1 VALGGQADS
10 FEYCSLLLDGHEK
23 WFSAQYLPDRDRQGN
38 VTGLFILLTDI
49 TAFKV
54 IEATL
59 LERERQLESLS
70 ARLLQSQEEER
81 RRIARELHDD
91 FTQRLAALT
100 IDLRTIQLVSP
111 GSDSLSVSQPQR
123 LGDVVEQLATDL
135 QQMAHRLHPSI
146 LEHVGLEV
154 AVREQLVEFAARTG
168 ISTEAMVRDL
178 PNAVPLEQALCLY
191 RVLQESL
198 QNIRKHADAKNV
210 LVRLLKIGRGVGL
223 CVHDDGR
230 GFEQAQRIT
239 NRHSLGLTSMEER
252 VKLHQGTFR
261 IRTQPGNGTEVH
273 VWVPLEDVKREA

>member
-1 VALGGQADS
+1 
-10 FEYCSLLLDGHEK
+10 
-23 WFSAQYLPDRDRQGN
+23 
-38 VTGLFILLTDI
+38 
-49 TAFKV
+49 
-54 IEATL
+54 
-59 LERERQLESLS
+59 LESLS

-100 IDLRTIQLVSP
+100 IDLRTIQLASP
-111 GSDSLSVSQPQR
+111 GSGSLSVSQPQR

-230 GFEQAQRIT
+230 GFEQAQCVT
-239 NRHSLGLTSMEER
+239 NRHSLGLRSMEER
-252 VKLHQGTFR
+252 VKLHHGTFR

-273 VWVPLEDVKREA
+273 VWVPLGDVKREA